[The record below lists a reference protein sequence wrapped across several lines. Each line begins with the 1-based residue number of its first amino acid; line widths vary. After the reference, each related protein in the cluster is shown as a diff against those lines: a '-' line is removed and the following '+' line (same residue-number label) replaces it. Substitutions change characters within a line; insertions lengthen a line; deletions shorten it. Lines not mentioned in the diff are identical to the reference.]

1 MFKSDNRKNDFYN
14 KGALLAIARAVVG
27 EGSVKVSKELVI
39 RCHMVSISMPRASS
53 SEVSDWQLDHYDGD
67 ISEFVLQIK
76 EVDKRAQ
83 HDQVARNACRSSN
96 GGLVAG
102 MALIHHSGS
111 KDAFIKDASGG
122 KINGLKIANFQPP
135 MYGNQDVMDRWCNGH
150 FSVSNF
156 SPCL

>member
-1 MFKSDNRKNDFYN
+1 MFTKENRMNDFYN
-14 KGALLAIARAVVG
+14 KGALTAIARAVVG
-27 EGSVKVSKELVI
+27 DGSVQVCKHLVI

-67 ISEFVLQIK
+67 ISEFALQIK
-76 EVDKRAQ
+76 MVDRRAQ
-83 HDQVARNACRSSN
+83 HDQVARNACRSTN

-102 MALIHHSGS
+102 IALIHHSGS

-122 KINGLKIANFQPP
+122 KINGLKIENFQLP

-150 FSVSNF
+150 FSVSNS